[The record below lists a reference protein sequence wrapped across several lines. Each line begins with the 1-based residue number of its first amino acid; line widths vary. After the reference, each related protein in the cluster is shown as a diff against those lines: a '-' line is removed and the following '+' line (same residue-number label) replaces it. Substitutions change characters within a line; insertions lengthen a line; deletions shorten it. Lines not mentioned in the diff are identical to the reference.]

1 MNIDNYDES
10 AGSVSCY
17 VEGNKTQFRF
27 DVNCFYTHSGDI
39 SNIKEWINNKEALI
53 YTSDKEIASIVKN
66 YSEIKEEKEVDIL
79 YTPHNINKLRHSLKG
94 IQTKKRWFRH
104 HKG

>member
-1 MNIDNYDES
+1 MKYIVLCKCGQYDES

-53 YTSDKEIASIVKN
+53 YTSDKEIASIVKKLFRN
-66 YSEIKEEKEVDIL
+66 KRRKRSRYSI
-79 YTPHNINKLRHSLKG
+79 YTS
-94 IQTKKRWFRH
+94 
-104 HKG
+104 